1 MAVKVLIKRKVPKG
15 KEAELVKLI
24 TQLRS
29 LATMQPG
36 YISGETLRNM
46 DDREEYLVISLW
58 QSADDWKLWESSKER
73 ARIQAEID
81 AVLGENTR
89 YEVYYYP
96 EKSTAT
102 LSGFRGWEGG

>member
-15 KEAELVKLI
+15 KEVDLVKLI
-24 TQLRS
+24 IQLRS

-36 YISGETLRNM
+36 YISGETLRNV
-46 DDREEYLVISLW
+46 DNREEYLVISSW
-58 QSADDWKLWESSKER
+58 QSADDWKSWESNKER

-81 AVLGENTR
+81 AVLKENTC

>member
-36 YISGETLRNM
+36 YISGETLRSVDN
-46 DDREEYLVISLW
+46 REEYLVISLW
-58 QSADDWKLWESSKER
+58 QSADDWKLWEASKER

-81 AVLGENTR
+81 AVLGESTR